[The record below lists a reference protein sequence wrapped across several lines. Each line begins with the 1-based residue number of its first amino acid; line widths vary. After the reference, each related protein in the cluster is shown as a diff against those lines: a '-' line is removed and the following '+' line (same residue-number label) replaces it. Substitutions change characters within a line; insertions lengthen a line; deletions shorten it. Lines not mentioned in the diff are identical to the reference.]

1 MIPHPPTRPVRR
13 TASRRFPLPILVLL
27 VLALRAQAETS
38 DNPRVIMKPVVM
50 EPVVVGEAKT
60 HTLFMGADISVNLD
74 KSLYPVRNVIGSS
87 WVIVINGKDEVVS
100 AKRAPLNLKI
110 TPSLK
115 LTEVAATLEGFR
127 RVPAYSYAND
137 PSVLLT
143 RGLSQAASTNA
154 DLLAVSANAQHV
166 ADTATNKA
174 LGPMAGF
181 AASDNQF
188 GDAAL
193 RIQAGSSKG
202 APYVVPK
209 GGYTGADVGAF
220 IAQYTA
226 AAAISQARV
235 IAVAQQG
242 AASAASQTANGDEPA
257 GRLVTEGMDAMDIEF
272 DVASPR
278 TLNTPYVVTM
288 TRFRT
293 PGSKPG
299 VVQNL
304 VYAQALDPIYSHP
317 THVHFTE
324 EGFPFNYE
332 LVDFQ
337 LHLYDR
343 GQEIATN
350 ISSRRVEL
358 TRDEAFEYVKMEY
371 ISSHANETLPAVA
384 AMGRLPAELPTR
396 LAAGKYADTF
406 FARVSKDGLADE
418 PYADA
423 QCSRAIE
430 DPFLRSV
437 VKSLR
442 FKPALARG
450 KPVEGIA
457 SLNLGK
463 LQI

>member
-1 MIPHPPTRPVRR
+1 
-13 TASRRFPLPILVLL
+13 
-27 VLALRAQAETS
+27 
-38 DNPRVIMKPVVM
+38 MKPVVM

-143 RGLSQAASTNA
+143 RGLSQAASMNA
-154 DLLAVSANAQHV
+154 DLLAVSANAQHI
-166 ADTATNKA
+166 ADTVSNKA
-174 LGPMAGF
+174 LGPAATFAG
-181 AASDNQF
+181 ADNQF
-188 GDAAL
+188 GDKALLYGAMVNPAITHPAKAVPGQIGPVISGASDMMLVNMSSQQIAAMYEGGVAHAAL
-193 RIQAGSSKG
+193 
-202 APYVVPK
+202 
-209 GGYTGADVGAF
+209 
-220 IAQYTA
+220 AQTE
-226 AAAISQARV
+226 
-235 IAVAQQG
+235 
-242 AASAASQTANGDEPA
+242 NGDEPA
-257 GRLVTEGMDAMDIEF
+257 GRLVTQGMDAMDIEF
-272 DVASPR
+272 DIASPR

-371 ISSHANETLPAVA
+371 ISSHRDETLPAVP